1 MARLVDSLLRDV
13 DKHWNVSTKSN
24 IHNENEMYLMVLGN
38 VVDLFVLE
46 LPEGIVS
53 FQIIE

>member
-24 IHNENEMYLMVLGN
+24 IHYENEMYLMVLGN